1 MFRFLLLFLIT
12 LSSSVFAENVNP
24 TSHPVDEFTDLEHRI
39 VELSGLLS
47 LSEQVKSSAQ
57 HMIALSTV
65 KADAAQGDVS
75 NMDASSVNE
84 LVEINHAQHFGI
96 AQSLAKRWGQA
107 EWEKRLLVIVAAIDD
122 KTQKRIEQDLS
133 QKRLRSAQKKEQA
146 AISIQTEAEYR
157 LYMNKLKQRP
167 PAASRWKLVE
177 ALDNKSGFSQL
188 IIETREQVYQEISS
202 QVKDWQPPANWQ
214 QEAKQEVLEFLFYA
228 YRKTPNP
235 ELKKIANSYNTPA
248 LKSFF
253 AKVKAGL

>member
-1 MFRFLLLFLIT
+1 MFRFLLLFLMT
-12 LSSSVFAENVNP
+12 FSANVFAENVKP
-24 TSHPVDEFTDLEHRI
+24 TSNQVDEFTDIERRI

-57 HMIALSTV
+57 HMIALSTI
-65 KADAAQGDVS
+65 KAGASQGDAS
-75 NMDASSVNE
+75 NMDATNE
-84 LVEINHAQHFGI
+84 YEIVEINHAQHFGI
-96 AQSLAKRWGQA
+96 AQSLAKRWGQD
-107 EWEKRLLVIVAAIDD
+107 EWEKRLLVIVASIDN
-122 KTQKRIEQDLS
+122 KAQKKIEKDLS
-133 QKRLRSAQKKEQA
+133 QKRLRSAQKKEKA

-188 IIETREQVYQEISS
+188 IIKTREQVYQEISS

-235 ELKKIANSYNTPA
+235 ELKKIANSYTPA
-248 LKSFF
+248 LQSFF
-253 AKVKAGL
+253 TKVKAGL

>member
-1 MFRFLLLFLIT
+1 MFRFLLLFLMT
-12 LSSSVFAENVNP
+12 LSANVFAENVNP
-24 TSHPVDEFTDLEHRI
+24 TSNQVDEFTDLEHRI

-65 KADAAQGDVS
+65 KVDAPQAEAS
-75 NMDASSVNE
+75 TIDASNVNE
-84 LVEINHAQHFGI
+84 IVEINHAQHFGI

-107 EWEKRLLVIVAAIDD
+107 EWEKRLLIIVASIDD
-122 KTQKRIEQDLS
+122 KTQKKIEKDLS
-133 QKRLRSAQKKEQA
+133 QKRLRSAQQKEKA

-177 ALDNKSGFSQL
+177 ALDKKSAFSQL
-188 IIETREQVYQEISS
+188 IISTREQVYQEISN

-248 LKSFF
+248 LQSFF
-253 AKVKAGL
+253 TKVKAGL

>member
-65 KADAAQGDVS
+65 KVDAPKG
-75 NMDASSVNE
+75 DASNVAASNIDV

-96 AQSLAKRWGQA
+96 AQSLAKRWGQT
-107 EWEKRLLVIVAAIDD
+107 EWEKRLLLIVASIDD
-122 KTQKRIEQDLS
+122 KTQKRIEKDLS
-133 QKRLRSAQKKEQA
+133 QKRLRSAQEKEKA
-146 AISIQTEAEYR
+146 AISIQTEAAYR

-167 PAASRWKLVE
+167 PTASRWQLVE
-177 ALDNKSGFSQL
+177 AVDKKSAFSQL
-188 IIETREQVYQEISS
+188 IIKTREQVYQEISS
-202 QVKDWQPPANWQ
+202 QVKGWKPPANWQ
-214 QEAKQEVLEFLFYA
+214 VEAKQEVLEFLFYA